1 MVEGPRGVEVPRG
14 VSSTGG
20 ERIAP
25 YIIVDDEED
34 GAQQEGCAPSSP
46 QERERAPG
54 GGSEMHPQPVAPEGP
69 IEPRPAAGA
78 EVEGSAEASR
88 AETTVEAPVQLLGRR
103 GFTRR
108 PLALREAPR
117 GHQAPRR
124 VLPPEQGMYWFLNFL
139 LIFCFSLSSNSR
151 CLISHQ
157 PKAQCGFSGTCS
169 PEGRGGGLS
178 QPLGQRGPGRCPP
191 RAVKRASSP
200 TRKGGRRRG
209 GRRQIPR

>member
-1 MVEGPRGVEVPRG
+1 
-14 VSSTGG
+14 
-20 ERIAP
+20 
-25 YIIVDDEED
+25 
-34 GAQQEGCAPSSP
+34 
-46 QERERAPG
+46 
-54 GGSEMHPQPVAPEGP
+54 MHPQPVAPEGP

-157 PKAQCGFSGTCS
+157 PKAQRGFSGTCS
-169 PEGRGGGLS
+169 PKGRGGGLS

-209 GRRQIPR
+209 GRRQIPRRKRRGRQAPKSRRGQSWPSGLFPLWGTLARMVRVILDRPRRARPRWR